1 MAVFE
6 RPLRIALDAKMNVA
20 EGCEAGLEHIR
31 ELENVVQ
38 DQQEAGV
45 LRQQKAHRR

>member
-1 MAVFE
+1 MVNNVAGLE

-38 DQQEAGV
+38 E
-45 LRQQKAHRR
+45 

>member
-1 MAVFE
+1 MVNNVAGLE

-20 EGCEAGLEHIR
+20 EGREAGLEHIR

-38 DQQEAGV
+38 E
-45 LRQQKAHRR
+45 